1 MKIFD
6 VLAKVSGIPENEVS
20 GIYKTVK
27 DNQERLISCKRH
39 DFSIDMAPHTTINKT
54 WKCTRCG
61 GKANASAKIWYELGF
76 LHGEE
81 STYD

>member
-1 MKIFD
+1 MKVFNE
-6 VLAKVSGIPENEVS
+6 LARVAGIPENEVS
-20 GIYKTVK
+20 GIYEAVRN
-27 DNQERLISCKRH
+27 NQEKLGSCKRH
-39 DFSIDMAPHTTINKT
+39 DFSIDIAPHTTINKT